1 MNLTLKRLTPF
12 LGLLVL
18 LAGCGKATKLV
29 APAPTPIP
37 PLSSVTLSPRA
48 DTLNVGAT
56 GQFTVVALDTA
67 HVPYTG
73 TLDWASSNKGVFTV
87 GSTGLVTAV
96 GEGTALLSV
105 SGGGKADTASVLV
118 YPTVAGWLVQTS
130 KASEDLYDVFFDD
143 AGRLGWAVGSGGV
156 VLSTT
161 DAGATWTRRAP
172 TTFTLRGVWFT
183 SAREGW
189 AVGGGGTVLHTLD
202 AGLAW
207 ARLANTASGEDLKDV
222 YFATRDTGWVV
233 GAGGLILST
242 TDRGAHWRR
251 ILRGGVTLNSVMF
264 AGTKDGWA
272 VGDNGTV
279 LGTRDRG
286 ISWFTVPYAT
296 SQPLKSLWRHDTA
309 RAVAVGATGVVLRA
323 SATPDS
329 VAWVPGGN
337 PGNLYQFEGVCLPDS
352 LTGFAVG
359 SNGTAGVVLRTADGG
374 ETWGAPQAANS
385 QFRLRGVFF
394 LKDARRGWV
403 VGDNGT
409 IRHTSSGGQ

>member
-29 APAPTPIP
+29 APPTITIP
-37 PLSSVTLSPRA
+37 PLSSLTITVRA
-48 DTLNVGAT
+48 DTLNVGEK

-73 TLDWASSNKGVFTV
+73 ALNWASSNKDVFVV

-96 GEGTALLSV
+96 GECTALVTV

-130 KASEDLYDVFFDD
+130 NASNILYDVFFDG

-161 DAGATWTRRAP
+161 DAGATWARQLSKTDII
-172 TTFTLRGVWFT
+172 LRGAWFT
-183 SAREGW
+183 SALEGW
-189 AVGGGGTVLHTLD
+189 VVGHGGTVLHTLN
-202 AGLAW
+202 AGLTW
-207 ARLANTASGEDLKDV
+207 TQITSSASENLMDV

-233 GAGGLILST
+233 GSGGLILST
-242 TDRGAHWRR
+242 ADRGKHWQRT
-251 ILRGGVTLNSVMF
+251 LHGSATLNSVMF
-264 AGTKDGWA
+264 AGTKDGWI

-279 LGTRDRG
+279 LGTHDRG
-286 ISWFTVPYAT
+286 VTWFTVPYAT
-296 SQPLKSLWRHDTA
+296 SQPLKSLWRHDA
-309 RAVAVGATGVVLRA
+309 ERAVAVGARGVVLRT
-323 SATPDS
+323 SVTPDS
-329 VAWVPGGN
+329 VAWAPGSN
-337 PGNLYQFEGVCLPDS
+337 PGSLYQLEGVCLPDT

-359 SNGTAGVVLRTADGG
+359 SNGTGAVLRTSDGG
-374 ETWGAPQAANS
+374 ETWTPQAVGGPG
-385 QFRLRGVFF
+385 LRGVFF
-394 LKDARRGWV
+394 LDARRGWV

-409 IRHTSSGGQ
+409 IRHTTSSGE